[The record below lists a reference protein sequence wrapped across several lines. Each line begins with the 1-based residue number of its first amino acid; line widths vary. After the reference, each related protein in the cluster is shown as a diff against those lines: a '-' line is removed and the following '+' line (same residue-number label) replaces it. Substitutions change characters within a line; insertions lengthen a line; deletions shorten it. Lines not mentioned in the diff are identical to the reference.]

1 MKNVEVVLVTGM
13 SGAGK
18 STAMAIFENMEYY
31 CIDNYPVALLEQF
44 GDYLLDETL
53 GGKIAMGIY
62 LGDALQAIRE
72 LTNMDW
78 INLTV
83 VFLDCENME
92 ILKRYKQTR
101 RSHPMMIMNKANT
114 LYDSIEL
121 ERQEYEQIKTQAD
134 LIIDTTLLKRTA
146 LQDRLEASF
155 YHETGEVFRVSF
167 VSFGYKFGI
176 PKDADLLLDVRFL
189 PNPFYVPELRSKTGN
204 DKEVY
209 DYVMEK
215 PETQEFV
222 KKTLSYYDY
231 LLKEYE
237 KEGKMQLIVGIGCTG
252 GQHRSVTL
260 TNFLA
265 DHYKKYY
272 KVYKWHR
279 DADH

>member
-18 STAMAIFENMEYY
+18 STAMAIFENMGYY

-146 LQDRLEASF
+146 LQDRLR
-155 YHETGEVFRVSF
+155 TGSRWICSAT
-167 VSFGYKFGI
+167 
-176 PKDADLLLDVRFL
+176 P
-189 PNPFYVPELRSKTGN
+189 RSAHST
-204 DKEVY
+204 V
-209 DYVMEK
+209 
-215 PETQEFV
+215 
-222 KKTLSYYDY
+222 LSSA
-231 LLKEYE
+231 
-237 KEGKMQLIVGIGCTG
+237 GR
-252 GQHRSVTL
+252 RSTSRRSRG
-260 TNFLA
+260 TCA
-265 DHYKKYY
+265 
-272 KVYKWHR
+272 R
-279 DADH
+279 CS

>member
-18 STAMAIFENMEYY
+18 STAMAIFENMGYY
-31 CIDNYPVALLEQF
+31 CIE
-44 GDYLLDETL
+44 
-53 GGKIAMGIY
+53 IY

-189 PNPFYVPELRSKTGN
+189 PNPFYIPELRNKTGN

-215 PETQEFV
+215 PETQEFI
-222 KKTLSYYDY
+222 KRTLSYYDY

>member
-1 MKNVEVVLVTGM
+1 M
-13 SGAGK
+13 
-18 STAMAIFENMEYY
+18 
-31 CIDNYPVALLEQF
+31 
-44 GDYLLDETL
+44 
-53 GGKIAMGIY
+53 
-62 LGDALQAIRE
+62 
-72 LTNMDW
+72 
-78 INLTV
+78 TV

-176 PKDADLLLDVRFL
+176 PKDADLILDVRFL
-189 PNPFYVPELRSKTGN
+189 PNPFYIPEFRNKTGN

-215 PETQEFV
+215 PETQEFI
-222 KKTLSYYDY
+222 KRTLSYYDY